1 MRHGGYVLLPDSVHP
16 SGTTYE
22 WLIPPEDFPFVSD
35 LHRAVLVQRLL
46 RCTDGTENGLYSR
59 IIPHFCGIKPELFLE
74 NLMPPCFSEFPSVDA
89 STLFRRFATIENC
102 SKSPQLS

>member
-1 MRHGGYVLLPDSVHP
+1 MAILELRAARNWSRQETANAFNL
-16 SGTTYE
+16 T
-22 WLIPPEDFPFVSD
+22 
-35 LHRAVLVQRLL
+35 AVLVQRLL

-102 SKSPQLS
+102 SKSARIP

>member
-1 MRHGGYVLLPDSVHP
+1 MAAA
-16 SGTTYE
+16 GTTLSFGGTQVLDAE
-22 WLIPPEDFPFVSD
+22 VPMRKRGS
-35 LHRAVLVQRLL
+35 VLVQRLL
-46 RCTDGTENGLYSR
+46 RCTDGAENGLYSR

-102 SKSPQLS
+102 SKSARIP